1 LTYRDQDLPPKGR
14 RLGAAV
20 GLATAAAL
28 IAFPGSALAGSGG
41 VGPSSGGT
49 TTTSAPAGQAT
60 PGARAKLQNG
70 FAVPPADAP
79 PKVVRAI
86 EAANRIVKGKPY
98 CMGGGHARWND
109 SCYDCSGSISYALGD
124 KGAGIIDAPMPSG
137 SFMRWE
143 RRGPGRW
150 ITVYANAGHMYA
162 VIAGLRLDTSN
173 TVGDGP
179 GWSTTGFRRPG
190 FAVRHPRGL

>member
-1 LTYRDQDLPPKGR
+1 LTYSKHALTRK
-14 RLGAAV
+14 RLGAAL
-20 GLATAAAL
+20 GLATAVAL
-28 IAFPGSALAGSGG
+28 IAFPASALAGSGG
-41 VGPSSGGT
+41 VGPGGSGGT
-49 TTTSAPAGQAT
+49 TTTSAPTGQTT
-60 PGARAKLQNG
+60 PGPRAKLENG
-70 FAVPPADAP
+70 FAVPPAGAP

-109 SCYDCSGSISYALGD
+109 SCYDCSGSISYALG
-124 KGAGIIDAPMPSG
+124 KPGAGIVDAPMPSG
-137 SFMRWE
+137 SYMRWE
-143 RRGPGRW
+143 APGAGKW
-150 ITVYANAGHMYA
+150 ITVYANEGHMYA

-179 GWSTTGFRRPG
+179 GWATTGFRRPG

>member
-1 LTYRDQDLPPKGR
+1 LTYRDQELPRKR
-14 RLGAAV
+14 SRLRATL
-20 GLATAAAL
+20 GLATATAL
-28 IAFPGSALAGSGG
+28 IAFPGTALAGSGG
-41 VGPSSGGT
+41 VGPSGGT
-49 TTTSAPAGQAT
+49 TTTSAPTGQTT

-124 KGAGIIDAPMPSG
+124 KGAGILDAPMPSG
-137 SFMRWE
+137 SFIRWGE
-143 RRGPGRW
+143 PGLGRW
-150 ITVYANAGHMYA
+150 ITIHTNSGHMYA

-179 GWSTTGFRRPG
+179 GWSTTGFNRPG
-190 FAVRHPRGL
+190 FVVRHPRRL